1 MSASELL
8 VPQAL
13 RVFLAIAEHGGVTAA
28 ARALH
33 LSQPAVTATLQRLE
47 EALGTTLVVRTSRGV
62 TLTSTGQALAR
73 HARGA
78 ERASLD
84 ALREIASL
92 EGEPR
97 GAFSLGCHESLGAY
111 FLPPMLAEFFP
122 RHPAIEL
129 ALVNANSRDV
139 EQMVIDRRVDFG
151 VVVNASRHDDT
162 VVVPLFSDRVVLV
175 AHRRIAREGRASIAA
190 HPLVF
195 VPALRQ
201 TQYVLGALDQAGIAP
216 ARQVSCVSLELVK
229 SLVLDGAGV
238 GILPLRV
245 ARHHTAEGVVVE
257 LPGALPSFDDHVSL
271 VRRADLHETAAA
283 RLVLDALRARGKA
296 LAESEGERP
305 PAWRAKA
312 RSRAEKRAR

>member
-1 MSASELL
+1 MSASDVL

-33 LSQPAVTATLQRLE
+33 LSQPAVTATLRRLE
-47 EALGTTLVVRTSRGV
+47 EELGTTLVVRTSRGV

-78 ERASLD
+78 ERASLE

-97 GAFSLGCHESLGAY
+97 GRFTLGCHESLGAY

-122 RHPAIEL
+122 KHPAIEL
-129 ALVNANSRDV
+129 ALVNANSREI
-139 EQMVIDRRVDFG
+139 EQMVIDRRVDLG

-162 VVVPLFSDRVVLV
+162 VVQPLFSDRVALV
-175 AHRRIAREGRASIAA
+175 AHRRIARAGKAAIAS

-201 TQYVLGALDQAGIAP
+201 TQYLLGALDQAGIVP
-216 ARQVSCVSLELVK
+216 ARQVPCVSLELVK

-245 ARHHTAEGVVVE
+245 ARHHTTEGVVQE
-257 LPGALPSFDDHVSL
+257 LARGLPSFDDHIAL

-283 RLVLDALRARGKA
+283 RLVIEALRARGQA
-296 LAESEGERP
+296 LTRHEPSSR
-305 PAWRAKA
+305 RA
-312 RSRAEKRAR
+312 